1 MSVSRGAAA
10 LIVHVL
16 PACMSMLTTTP
27 TDYRP
32 SAGLAALIQRH
43 THCIADSRE
52 QVYGVINQEGLREYG
67 PSFQVRRY
75 VFRSTEMAYT
85 HTLIRD
91 FITAA
96 VILTAT
102 DWLLGFIT

>member
-67 PSFQVRRY
+67 PSFQVRRLICLE
-75 VFRSTEMAYT
+75 VERNGMYT
-85 HTLIRD
+85 YI
-91 FITAA
+91 
-96 VILTAT
+96 
-102 DWLLGFIT
+102 